1 MAINLFLFGSNGHLG
16 SKIYHVL
23 NNAPF
28 NVYRVSHYDFEY
40 FISNFKSIISSSE
53 RAIIINCAGIVGNN
67 NIQKCGIESLFNAN
81 SFIPFRLARL
91 IQNTQSFLVQLSSNS
106 VFDSSP
112 LNIRAYSSPTSSHS
126 PYGLSKILAENYIF
140 STLQPS
146 QYLVLRTPQQ
156 YSDHFSTPRNFLSS
170 FYYNYLN
177 SKPNIIRRQERFSC
191 ASTLEIALYLR
202 DSLLYG
208 RTGVHH
214 CASPYHSLG
223 LPLQK
228 YIKQF

>member
-1 MAINLFLFGSNGHLG
+1 M
-16 SKIYHVL
+16 Y
-23 NNAPF
+23 
-28 NVYRVSHYDFEY
+28 
-40 FISNFKSIISSSE
+40 
-53 RAIIINCAGIVGNN
+53 
-67 NIQKCGIESLFNAN
+67 
-81 SFIPFRLARL
+81 L
-91 IQNTQSFLVQLSSNS
+91 ILS
-106 VFDSSP
+106 
-112 LNIRAYSSPTSSHS
+112 LNIRTYSSPTSSHS

-214 CASPYHSLG
+214 CAESLSLTWSSLAEIYKAVLNVNYIFTDSYHASPNISTYLHLYPLPPTHMIEYIILFGTRQIFYLPIEHSFFYIVHSL
-223 LPLQK
+223 LLV
-228 YIKQF
+228 IFFT